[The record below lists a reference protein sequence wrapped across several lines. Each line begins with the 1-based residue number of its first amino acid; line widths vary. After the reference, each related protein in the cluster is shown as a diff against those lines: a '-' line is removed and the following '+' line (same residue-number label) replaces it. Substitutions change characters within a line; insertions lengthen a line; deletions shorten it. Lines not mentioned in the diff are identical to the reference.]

1 LLVYVAG
8 ADPHGARFL
17 DMPLTEWLALCR
29 RNVDTLM
36 CSAHG
41 FAGRM
46 RKAGRG
52 GIVIVGSHA
61 AFNGADRLSIYS
73 ATKAF
78 GLNLGESLWAELKP
92 AGIDVLNLLLD
103 ATDTPTLRAAL
114 RQHGISAESLPLA
127 LAADVVRVGLARL
140 GQGPTL
146 IWGGGDQA
154 GIPSDDARR
163 ERVVDISKR
172 LSLFYGDA

>member
-1 LLVYVAG
+1 
-8 ADPHGARFL
+8 
-17 DMPLTEWLALCR
+17 
-29 RNVDTLM
+29 
-36 CSAHG
+36 
-41 FAGRM
+41 
-46 RKAGRG
+46 
-52 GIVIVGSHA
+52 
-61 AFNGADRLSIYS
+61 
-73 ATKAF
+73 
-78 GLNLGESLWAELKP
+78 LNLGESLWAELKP